1 MYMDVEVE
9 NVLSHKTAQGRC
21 SSLYWPCVHMVPPSM
36 AVSPQRTRPAHTP
49 HSIHCSVAMAFFLV
63 SISRPRIRHISP
75 HPWRAVPIEHKQLV
89 HKGLLLRDAML
100 LSEAGLDDD
109 STIYLVLNENPFEGK
124 AMLVKTAASASA
136 PGNRLL
142 SSASRCYISIAVEF
156 FCRGFSFFVG
166 M

>member
-1 MYMDVEVE
+1 
-9 NVLSHKTAQGRC
+9 
-21 SSLYWPCVHMVPPSM
+21 
-36 AVSPQRTRPAHTP
+36 
-49 HSIHCSVAMAFFLV
+49 
-63 SISRPRIRHISP
+63 
-75 HPWRAVPIEHKQLV
+75 VPIEHKQLV